1 MKNVCT
7 QPKQPLHKMVAL
19 ALSFMFILTLLAPF
33 GTYAQEQA
41 PTGLPLRYKFLEQR
55 ENQQMVEFVD
65 LTGVPRYRTLP
76 VRIPSETVA
85 DIEIDMGTIQ
95 GVTLREVMDYQAF
108 LWNSSLSYFTFYVDI
123 AVAGDYEIHVNNLI
137 PVEGNLPAV
146 RSVQING
153 ELPFL
158 EANNLSFF
166 RRFRDVSEPLINSLG
181 DETRPSQE
189 QIVGWRSTPLLES
202 TGQVSEALRFY
213 FPVGRHQITMEYV
226 RGQMYVGGITLRQP
240 RVIPTWAEV
249 QAENAALGRTLSEH
263 SILFGAE
270 NTVIEK
276 SMSTIRREFDPCP
289 SVYPRSSDGSRRL
302 NVLGGTRWSQG
313 NSSVTWEF
321 YVPENGLYQ
330 VGIRY
335 RQNFFDGLPSFR
347 QIAFNGY
354 VPFQELIEVP
364 FIFDTD
370 WQFLI
375 LGDENGPF
383 EFYFEAGYNQMTMT
397 TVMGP
402 LTTVIQGVRDAS
414 EMLSSMLMDITM
426 VAGLEPD
433 PNFNYDFFNTIPD
446 LQQNLDAL
454 AEKMEY
460 MNATVGRIA
469 GGRNVAMSGNF
480 LAIRDTMNFI
490 SGNQMR
496 VNNGVWDLNNA
507 LLNLGTW
514 YTSLQQAPLMIDRFV
529 IGGDETDWTH
539 RRASLWAR
547 IMATIRTLLRSYTR
561 DFTAVGSVLDGDVEI
576 HTELNVWVARGTEW
590 AETIK
595 ELADSEF
602 TPNTGIAINI
612 NVFPASQ
619 LQAGNANAL
628 MLSITS
634 GRAPDVAMGI
644 DANSPVEFAI
654 RDAVVDLSTMPGF
667 DEVAYRFIPE
677 ILTPFR
683 YQGGVFALPETMGMN
698 VMFYR
703 RDILHRLEIGVP
715 DTREELYRFVLPVL
729 FQNGMNFFFP
739 SGGAW
744 DANFSQFLFQHG
756 GDFYTEDGFFS
767 ALDSPEAFLAFSE
780 YTELFTHYGIPLIAN
795 FYNRFRTGDMPL
807 GIGSF
812 QTYLQLSVAA
822 PELAGMWG
830 IAPLPGIR
838 MEDGTVSRYA
848 SGLAAQAC
856 VIMAQSEHP
865 EAAWEFLKWWTST
878 ETQITFAEEVESLMG
893 MQSRWN
899 SANVEAFR
907 SLPWNQGDLEVFEEQ
922 WRWAREVPIVLGG
935 YFTSRHI
942 MNAWTSTV
950 IGGEPPRDTLS
961 RAVRSI
967 NRELRRMQE
976 EHGIF
981 IDQYY

>member
-1 MKNVCT
+1 MKKKT
-7 QPKQPLHKMVAL
+7 TMQAKLHKYVAVF
-19 ALSFMFILTLLAPF
+19 LSFVFVFCLTLPF
-33 GTYAQEQA
+33 AAYAQDQA
-41 PTGLPLRYKFLEQR
+41 PTTLPLRYKFLEQR
-55 ENQQMVEFVD
+55 AHQQMVEFVD

-76 VRIPSETVA
+76 VRIPTVQVDDIVVDMSE
-85 DIEIDMGTIQ
+85 IQ
-95 GVTLREVMDYQAF
+95 GITLVEKDGYQAF
-108 LWNSSLSYFTFYVDI
+108 HWNNELEFFTFYVEI
-123 AVAGDYEIHVNNLI
+123 EVAGDYEIFFNQLI
-137 PVEGNLPAV
+137 PVDGNLPAV
-146 RSVQING
+146 RSIQIND
-153 ELPFL
+153 ELPFI

-166 RRFRDVSEPLINSLG
+166 RSFRDASDPIINSLG

-189 QIVGWRSTPLLES
+189 QLVAWRDRPLFES

-213 FPVGRHQITMEYV
+213 FSEGVHRITMEYI
-226 RGQMYVGGITLRQP
+226 RGGMYVGGITLRQP
-240 RVIPTWAEV
+240 RIIPTWAEV
-249 QAENAALGRTLSEH
+249 QAEHAALGRTLSPH
-263 SILFGAE
+263 TILFGAQDH
-270 NTVIEK
+270 VYEK

-289 SVYPRSSDGSRRL
+289 SVTPRSPDGSRRL

-330 VGIRY
+330 IGIRY

-347 QIAFNGY
+347 QIAINGY

-370 WQFLI
+370 WQFLV
-375 LGDENGPF
+375 LGNDDGPF
-383 EFYFEAGYNQMTMT
+383 QFYFEAGYNQMTLT

-402 LTTVIQGVRDAS
+402 LTEVIQGVRDSS
-414 EMLSSMLMDITM
+414 EMLSNMIMDITM
-426 VAGLEPD
+426 IAGLEPD
-433 PNFNYDFFNTIPD
+433 PNFNFDFFNTIPD
-446 LQQNLDAL
+446 LEYNLAAL
-454 AEKMEY
+454 SDKMIH
-460 MNATVGRIA
+460 MNSVVNHIA

-480 LAIRDTMNFI
+480 LSIQDTLNHI
-490 SGNQMR
+490 AGNQMR
-496 VNNGVWDLNNA
+496 VNTGVWDLNNA

-529 IGGDETDWTH
+529 MGGAETDWTH
-539 RRASLWAR
+539 RRASLWQR
-547 IMATIRTLLRSYTR
+547 ILATIRTLLRSYTR

-595 ELADSEF
+595 ELADSRF
-602 TPNTGIAINI
+602 TPYTGIAISI

-677 ILTPFR
+677 IMTPFR

-703 RDILHRLEIGVP
+703 RDILHRLELGVP
-715 DTREELYRFVLPVL
+715 DTREELYNFVLPVL

-756 GDFYTEDGFFS
+756 GDFYSECGFFS
-767 ALDSPEAFLAFSE
+767 ALDSPEAFMAFSE

-838 MEDGTVSRYA
+838 MECGTVNRSA
-848 SGLAAQAC
+848 GGLAAQAC
-856 VIMAQSEHP
+856 VIMAQSEHH

-878 ETQITFAEEVESLMG
+878 EIQVAFAEEVESLMG

-907 SLPWNQGDLEVFEEQ
+907 SLPWNRGDLEVFEEQ
-922 WRWAREVPIVLGG
+922 WRWAQEVPIVLGG

-950 IGGEPPRDTLS
+950 ISGEPPRDTLS

-981 IDQYY
+981 VD